1 MSDAGVPPVPEALL
15 APLLDTAADHLR
27 ALEPGDVP
35 LSLRPLTGFD
45 RRGLSRGAARQQLL
59 RAVESEEGFRKEMVE
74 RFLDR
79 GEVEDVLGR
88 WSASDAVALVDSAA
102 ERDDLPLLAS
112 ALYAARPD
120 GWTFGLGV
128 AVATYERRRREQAS
142 EDDVKA
148 LRSQV
153 ATLEEARRRADT
165 ARSESEANVA
175 RLERELRDERRSRRA
190 REEEAQRHTD
200 VARRRAETLERELGE
215 AREATEAAEARYRRE
230 VARVRAADADARA
243 AHEEVARLE
252 GELADLAERS
262 SREPGV
268 LGPAELQALE
278 DAAELARR
286 VADGLGVI
294 ATRHHDAGR
303 GTRTAPAA
311 GDAASPADTTRGG
324 RGRDGGR
331 TRPSPPPV
339 PKGLVADSPD
349 GVAAMLRVP
358 GVVMVVDGYNV
369 SMQGWPDAA
378 PDLQRERLLA
388 GLTELQMRTRCGVVC
403 VFDGA
408 DVGSVPA
415 PRRTGVRVVFSE
427 PGEDADPVV
436 VRQVASFVRRAA
448 PVLAVSSDRWVRDH
462 AEAQGARVVGAP
474 ALLHVLRG

>member
-59 RAVESEEGFRKEMVE
+59 RAIESEEGFRKEMVE
-74 RFLDR
+74 RFLER
-79 GEVEDVLGR
+79 AEVEDVLGR
-88 WSASDAVALVDSAA
+88 WNPSDAVGLVDAAA

-120 GWTFGLGV
+120 GWNFGVGI
-128 AVATYERRRREQAS
+128 AVATYERRRREQAAD
-142 EDDVKA
+142 DDVKA
-148 LRSQV
+148 LRAQV
-153 ATLEEARRRADT
+153 AALEEARRRADT
-165 ARSESEANVA
+165 ARSESDANA
-175 RLERELRDERRSRRA
+175 QRLDRELRDERRSRRA

-200 VARRRAETLERELGE
+200 VARRRAESLERELAA
-215 AREATEAAEARYRRE
+215 AREETQAAEARHRRE
-230 VARVRAADADARA
+230 VSRVRAAEADARA
-243 AHEEVARLE
+243 AHQEVARLE
-252 GELADLAERS
+252 SELAELAERS
-262 SREPGV
+262 VREPGV
-268 LGPAELQALE
+268 LGAAERQALE

-286 VADGLGVI
+286 VADGLGVL
-294 ATRHHDAGR
+294 ATRHRDASGASDAA
-303 GTRTAPAA
+303 GPAPARQ
-311 GDAASPADTTRGG
+311 DTSRGGG

-331 TRPSPPPV
+331 TRPAPPAV
-339 PKGLVADSPD
+339 PKGLVADSPE
-349 GVAAMLRVP
+349 GVNAMLHVP

-369 SMQGWPDAA
+369 SMQGWPDAP

-388 GLTELQMRTRCGVVC
+388 ALTELQMRMRCGVVC

-448 PVLAVSSDRWVRDH
+448 PVLAVSSDHWVRDH
-462 AEAQGARVVGAP
+462 AEAQGARVVGAR
-474 ALLHVLRG
+474 ALLQVLRG